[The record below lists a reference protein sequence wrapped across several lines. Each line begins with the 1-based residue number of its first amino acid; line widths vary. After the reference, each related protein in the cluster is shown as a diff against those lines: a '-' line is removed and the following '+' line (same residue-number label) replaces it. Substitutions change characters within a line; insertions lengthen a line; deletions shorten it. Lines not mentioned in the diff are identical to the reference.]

1 LDNATWWWLIAGALV
16 AAELITGTFYLLMLA
31 LGVTAGALAAH
42 AGLGLPA
49 QMVCAAALGLAAVL
63 VWHRRRQRSP
73 EPTARAQRSVN
84 LDIGEQIV
92 VDAWFNG
99 VAEVKYR
106 GAQWQA
112 VSRSAT
118 PAPGLHRVVEL
129 QGNRL
134 VLEPVA
140 NATTPT

>member
-1 LDNATWWWLIAGALV
+1 M

-31 LGVTAGALAAH
+31 LGVAAAALAAH
-42 AGLGLPA
+42 AGAGMTTQL
-49 QMVCAAALGLAAVL
+49 VTAAVVGLAAVL
-63 VWHRRRQRSP
+63 VWHRWRQRSA

-84 LDIGEQIV
+84 LDIGEQV
-92 VDAWFNG
+92 MVDTWVQG
-99 VAEVKYR
+99 SAEVKYR

-112 VSRSAT
+112 VCHSPSPT
-118 PAPGLHRVVEL
+118 PGLHRVVEL

-140 NATTPT
+140 NATI

>member
-1 LDNATWWWLIAGALV
+1 MDNATWWWLIAGVLV

-31 LGVTAGALAAH
+31 LGVAAGALAAH
-42 AGLGLPA
+42 AGLGLSA
-49 QMVCAAALGLAAVL
+49 QMACAAALGLAAVL
-63 VWHRRRQRSP
+63 LWHSWRQRSAQ
-73 EPTARAQRSVN
+73 PTARAQRSVN

-112 VSRSAT
+112 MCRSET
-118 PAPGLHRVVEL
+118 PKPGLHRVVEL

-140 NATTPT
+140 DATTPI